1 MKFYVVCWAEK
12 DTVETKI
19 YKNLKSAEKFGCRMM
34 IEHNTS
40 VNINTYISGNVLIA
54 HITTDINKLT

>member
-1 MKFYVVCWAEK
+1 MKFYVVCWTEK

-40 VNINTYISGNVLIA
+40 VNINTYIDDKCVDSA
-54 HITTDINKLT
+54 HYN